1 MGWTDPR
8 DWVTGE
14 VITEAMMDE
23 QVSGN
28 AGFLKKNIA
37 LESALL
43 LTISGG
49 VVTKTQTFHRIDTE
63 YGASSDDLDTING
76 GGEGEVLIICAY
88 HGDHTVIVKNGTG
101 NIVLQADYSLDT
113 KNKILV
119 LVYYNSKWQ
128 QLRVPIVT
136 QYPYGSYSRSHYG
149 RNTYI

>member
-1 MGWTDPR
+1 MAWATPKTWTA
-8 DWVTGE
+8 E
-14 VITEAMMDE
+14 VLTSADMNIEFK
-23 QVSGN
+23 N
-28 AGFLKKNIA
+28 NLNFLKANIA
-37 LESALL
+37 LETAVE
-43 LTISGG
+43 LTIATGA
-49 VVTKTQTFHRIDTE
+49 VTKTQTFHKIDTE
-63 YGASSDDLDTING
+63 GGASSDDLDTING

-113 KNKILV
+113 KDKILV

-149 RNTYI
+149 RNIYT